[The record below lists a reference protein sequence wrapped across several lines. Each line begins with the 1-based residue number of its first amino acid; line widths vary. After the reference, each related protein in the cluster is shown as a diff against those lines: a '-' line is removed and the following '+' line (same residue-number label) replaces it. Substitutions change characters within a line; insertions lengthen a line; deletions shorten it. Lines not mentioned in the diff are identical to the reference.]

1 MPILNEKHECNQRSA
16 IQQVQLERL
25 QAALNRAVRNVSH
38 YQETFKSADW
48 LPREIAW
55 LDDLGRLP
63 RINRDT
69 LLNKQ
74 PYGMFAVPLREVV
87 RLHPSA
93 SGRCEPIVIG
103 HTQNDIR
110 VWTEMKARGFAA
122 ADITQND
129 MVLVYLDYALF
140 PGAVAAH
147 YGVEQLGACVTPLFN
162 TPIADQIEIMRN
174 YRTTVL
180 ICTPSR
186 AVHIVRYMQENN
198 IDAKTLFLR
207 SVVLVGESSSPITR
221 SLIEE
226 SLYVDVFENFGV
238 SEICMPGVAFE
249 CDQHNGLHIN
259 EDHFLAEIVDP
270 SSGDVLPNG
279 ERGELTITTLTK
291 EAFPLIRFSTGAVTS
306 IDASPCPCGRTFA
319 RMAPVTER
327 ADDMLIVEGIEF
339 SPNEVGTIL
348 SKIKHA
354 TANYRLII
362 LREET
367 WDRVEIEVEITPEIF
382 NDQVS
387 PLESLRERIEEA
399 ILIRLR
405 FQPIVKLVE
414 PKSLEG
420 KERVVD
426 KREG

>member
-1 MPILNEKHECNQRSA
+1 MPILNEKQECETRDS
-16 IQQVQLERL
+16 IQQLQLERL
-25 QAALNRAVRNVSH
+25 QAALNRAVRNVTH
-38 YQETFKSADW
+38 YQQSFKEADW
-48 LPREIAW
+48 LPREITT
-55 LDDLGRLP
+55 LNDLNKLP

-69 LLNKQ
+69 LLANQ

-186 AVHIVRYMQENN
+186 AVHIVRYMQEKT

-207 SVVLVGESSSPITR
+207 SVVLVGESSSPLSR

-226 SLYVDVFENFGV
+226 GLYVDVFENFGV

-249 CDQHNGLHIN
+249 CAEHNGLHLN

-270 SSGDVLPNG
+270 QSGEILTHG

-291 EAFPLIRFSTGAVTS
+291 EAFPLIRFSTGAITS
-306 IDASPCPCGRTFA
+306 IDAAACPCGRTSA

-339 SPNEVGTIL
+339 SPAEVGAVL
-348 SKIKHA
+348 SRIEHA

-382 NDQVS
+382 NDQVG
-387 PLESLRERIEEA
+387 PLEALRERIEEA

-405 FQPIVKLVE
+405 FKPIIKLVE

-420 KERVVD
+420 KERVID
-426 KREG
+426 KREA

>member
-1 MPILNEKHECNQRSA
+1 MPILNEKQECMKRSD
-16 IQQVQLERL
+16 IQQLQLERL

-38 YQETFKSADW
+38 YQQTFKEADW
-48 LPREIAW
+48 LPREIAS
-55 LDDLGRLP
+55 LADLKLLP

-69 LLNKQ
+69 LLEKQ

-174 YRTTVL
+174 YRTSVL

-186 AVHIVRYMQENN
+186 AVHIVRYMQEKNL
-198 IDAKTLFLR
+198 DSKTLFLR
-207 SVVLVGESSSPITR
+207 SVVLVGESSSPLTR

-226 SLYVDVFENFGV
+226 GLYVDVFENFGV

-249 CDQHNGLHIN
+249 CAEHNGLHLN
-259 EDHFLAEIVDP
+259 EDHFLAEIIDP
-270 SSGDVLPNG
+270 KSGEVAENG

-306 IDASPCPCGRTFA
+306 IDASPCPCGRTSA

-339 SPNEVGTIL
+339 SPAEISVVL
-348 SKIKHA
+348 SRIEHA

-367 WDRVEIEVEITPEIF
+367 WDRVEIEVEITPDIF
-382 NDQVS
+382 NDQVG
-387 PLESLRERIEEA
+387 PLEALRERIEEA

-405 FQPIVKLVE
+405 FKPIIKLVE

-420 KERVVD
+420 KERVID
-426 KREG
+426 KRES